1 VGLFLL
7 SGISINVLFQRG
19 EFTAATSAA
28 TASALAIFALKIPFV
43 SGVRNLVPGFFALRD
58 AKTPVYVAAVTV
70 VINAVFALML
80 MGRFLHLGL
89 AAALVISSFFNF
101 VILLYL
107 MRRKIGLLGYKKLIL
122 SILKTSLASAMMG
135 ASIVLVERILGD
147 WNLTSLL
154 MKIVRLLLMMLAG
167 TAVFIVIT
175 RIINR
180 DDYMALIQMVKR
192 RRNSKPVSS

>member
-1 VGLFLL
+1 
-7 SGISINVLFQRG
+7 
-19 EFTAATSAA
+19 
-28 TASALAIFALKIPFV
+28 
-43 SGVRNLVPGFFALRD
+43 
-58 AKTPVYVAAVTV
+58 
-70 VINAVFALML
+70 
-80 MGRFLHLGL
+80 
-89 AAALVISSFFNF
+89 
-101 VILLYL
+101 
-107 MRRKIGLLGYKKLIL
+107 GLLGYKKLIL